1 MGFRFL
7 FVAFIAALLPL
18 PQKGALG
25 HDAKIGSI
33 TIEHPWSRATPGGA
47 AVAAGYLTIRNNGER
62 PDRLVSVTTDI
73 AGSAEVHEMKMAD
86 GVMQMRPL
94 HDGVVVPAGG
104 EVALKPGANHLMF
117 VGLQRPLKEGESFA
131 ATLAFEK
138 AGSVEVTFMV
148 EKPGATAPA
157 PAEHQGH

>member
-1 MGFRFL
+1 MKFCFL
-7 FVAFIAALLPL
+7 SIAFVAALLPL
-18 PQKGALG
+18 PQNVALA
-25 HDAKIGSI
+25 HEAKIGSI
-33 TIEHPWSRATPGGA
+33 TIEHPWSRATPGGVM
-47 AVAAGYLTIRNNGER
+47 VAAGYLTIRNSGER

-73 AGSAEVHEMKMAD
+73 AGSAEVHEMKVVD

-94 HDGVVVPAGG
+94 PDGVVVPAGG
-104 EVALKPGANHLMF
+104 EVALEPGANHLMF

-131 ATLAFEK
+131 ATLTFEK

-157 PAEHQGH
+157 SEHESH